1 MTNKQKELIDK
12 VSKVLDK
19 AIGEAIAGAT
29 MTMMMAN
36 VVDDSFDDE
45 SADYFRDSILKVL
58 NDYVKITKE
67 AL

>member
-12 VSKVLDK
+12 VSRILDK
-19 AIGEAIAGAT
+19 AISESIAEAT

-36 VVDDSFDDE
+36 AVDDSFDDE

-58 NDYVKITKE
+58 NDYVDITKE
-67 AL
+67 I

>member
-19 AIGEAIAGAT
+19 AIGEAIAEAT
-29 MTMMMAN
+29 MTMMMAYA
-36 VVDDSFDDE
+36 VDDSFDDE
-45 SADYFRDSILKVL
+45 SGDYFRDSVLKVL

-67 AL
+67 A